1 MNSKIFNKYHFLA
14 VLAQNIIYILVQK
27 TSLRDRCINQQKD
40 CYATQFI

>member
-1 MNSKIFNKYHFLA
+1 MNSKNKYRFLA
-14 VLAQNIIYILVQK
+14 VLAQYIIYILVQK